1 MRWPLIDLVRSLP
14 LRVQLTLLN
23 TAAVLLGLVM
33 VLASART
40 AVRIA
45 LINEA
50 GDVLLGEVRAT
61 AMALN
66 ELYPDVDAVV
76 AELRRKTLSH
86 VDRGWF
92 VHLVNGDRVT
102 VWRSPT
108 CPDAIADKPVDE
120 SRSEAL
126 MTLGDYMWARRRIT
140 DPTAVPYY
148 VRIGLLRHQI
158 DARVDAV
165 TTFLLPIGLAVAVCT
180 PLAGYW
186 LALRATQ
193 PIADILGV
201 AESLSPTTLGDR
213 LKIRGTGD
221 ELDRLSV
228 RINTLLDD
236 VANHVDRQQ
245 QFVADAAHEIRGPLT
260 AIQSTLEVAANK
272 DRSEADYR
280 ETIDDVLLESRHLS
294 KLANDL
300 LLLAEV
306 DATDDARTPEP
317 VDLAAVVRTTV
328 GMFSAVAEDRGID
341 LATEAPSG
349 CVVRGEA
356 RHLRQLLANLL
367 DNAIRFT
374 PRAGAVSVELLQE
387 GSGQTCRLSVRDTG
401 IGIEASHIPYIFDR
415 FYQVDPGRPRAD
427 ASRGGGL
434 GLAICRSIVERHGG
448 AIDVKSRPGEGTR
461 IVVSLPVIIA
471 AQGRPVTVPVD
482 SSTWPVTAGTA

>member
-1 MRWPLIDLVRSLP
+1 MRWPLIDFVRSLP

-23 TAAVLLGLVM
+23 TAAVLLGLVL
-33 VLASART
+33 VLVSART

-108 CPDAIADKPVDE
+108 CPDVIASKPVDE
-120 SRSEAL
+120 SRTEAL

-140 DPTAVPYY
+140 DPSAVPYY
-148 VRIGLLRHQI
+148 VRIGLQRHQI

-165 TTFLLPIGLAVAVCT
+165 TTFLLPIGVAVAVCT
-180 PLAGYW
+180 PLAAYW
-186 LALRATQ
+186 LAFRATQ
-193 PIADILGV
+193 PIADILSV

-221 ELDRLSV
+221 ELDRLSS

-280 ETIDDVLLESRHLS
+280 DTIDDVLLESRHLS

-300 LLLAEV
+300 LLLAEF
-306 DATDDARTPEP
+306 DTDDPRTPEP
-317 VDLAAVVRTTV
+317 VDLERIVRTTV
-328 GMFSAVAEDRGID
+328 GMFYAVAEDRGID
-341 LATEAPSG
+341 LLITAATE
-349 CVVRGEA
+349 CVIRGEP
-356 RHLRQLLANLL
+356 RHLRQLLANFL

-374 PRAGAVSVELLQE
+374 PQGGAVKVELLREQ
-387 GSGQTCRLSVRDTG
+387 SGQRCRLSVRDTG
-401 IGIEASHIPYIFDR
+401 IGIEAAHIPYIFDR

-434 GLAICRSIVERHGG
+434 GLAICRSIVERHCGV
-448 AIDVKSRPGEGTR
+448 INLTSRPGEGTT
-461 IVVSLPVIIA
+461 IAVSLPVIVA
-471 AQGRPVTVPVD
+471 EPGRPVTTPAN
-482 SSTWPVTAGTA
+482 SSSSRVTTGMA

>member
-1 MRWPLIDLVRSLP
+1 MRWRLIDCVRALP

-23 TAAVLLGLVM
+23 TAAVLLGLVL
-33 VLASART
+33 VLVAART
-40 AVRIA
+40 AVRVA
-45 LINEA
+45 LFNEA

-66 ELYPDVDAVV
+66 ELYPDIDAVV

-108 CPDAIADKPVDE
+108 CPDVIAAKPVDE
-120 SRSEAL
+120 SRVEAL

-140 DPTAVPYY
+140 DPSAVPYY
-148 VRIGLLRHQI
+148 VRIGLQRHQI

-213 LKIRGTGD
+213 LKVRGTGD
-221 ELDRLSV
+221 ELDRLSC

-272 DRSEADYR
+272 DRSEANYR
-280 ETIDDVLLESRHLS
+280 DTIDDVLLESRHLS

-306 DATDDARTPEP
+306 DADDPRTPEP
-317 VDLAAVVRTTV
+317 VDLALLVRTTV

-341 LATEAPSG
+341 LVVDAPTE
-349 CVVRGEA
+349 CVIRGEP

-367 DNAIRFT
+367 DNAVRFT
-374 PRAGAVSVELLQE
+374 PRAGAVQVELLRE
-387 GSGQTCRLSVRDTG
+387 RSGQTCRLSVRDTG
-401 IGIEASHIPYIFDR
+401 IGIEAAHIPYIFDR

-427 ASRGGGL
+427 ATRGGGL
-434 GLAICRSIVERHGG
+434 GLAICRSIVERHCGV
-448 AIDVKSRPGEGTR
+448 INLTSRPGEGTT
-461 IVVSLPVIIA
+461 IMVSLPVIVA
-471 AQGRPVTVPVD
+471 ARGRPVTTPAD
-482 SSTWPVTAGTA
+482 SSSWPVTTGMA